1 MGNLFSNKGGFM
13 GRSFYVCESKNG
25 KFIVEFLDPKTGL
38 RICVRT
44 VKAKSSAEASEI
56 AAGWVH
62 NGIPKRRKGRIPIYD
77 KPVTQSAQ
85 ALTGLATILKV
96 IENTPDLDQTGAME
110 IARTLKTRGLLTLGA
125 SPASQGNQGFIEFL
139 RIFWDY
145 DKSPYIKDR
154 RAHGKG
160 ITLRTCA
167 DNQAIIKSNWEPFF
181 AGKRLAEI
189 TRQDL
194 KLFGIAMSEQVA
206 GKTINNR
213 LLVGKKA
220 LRWAYHEKM
229 IPEDITVGLEG
240 FAGGGKKR
248 DILTM
253 DETAKLFDEQ
263 HWDDKMAYVATMLA
277 ATSGL
282 RSGEIR
288 ALKAAD
294 IGEALYSVKTEH
306 GEARDVYLLYV
317 RHGWNYKDG
326 LKLPKNNEEG
336 AIHLLPEIRE
346 LLLDLLKT
354 NPYHIEDSEKFIFW
368 GIKKN
373 RPCGAQRLLKGL
385 HHAVEEAK
393 IDLAGRK
400 VDLHSFRHL
409 SGTALVKA
417 TGDIRKVQKALR
429 HKSVK
434 ATQIYIDHEEA
445 TDIAETG
452 AIAAKVF
459 SGIIKSPVKKG
470 A

>member
-1 MGNLFSNKGGFM
+1 MS
-13 GRSFYVCESKNG
+13 RSFYVYKIKNG
-25 KFIVEFLDPKTGL
+25 SYKAEFLDPKTGL
-38 RICVRT
+38 RLCVRT
-44 VKAKSSAEASEI
+44 VKAKSINEATEI

-62 NGIPKRRKGRIPIYD
+62 NGIPKRQRGRDPVYV
-77 KPVTQSAQ
+77 KPVTQSTQ
-85 ALTGLATILKV
+85 ALAGLAAILKA

-110 IARTLKTRGLLTLGA
+110 IARALKTRGLLRLGT
-125 SPASQGNQGFIEFL
+125 SPMSQGKRDVIGFLKE
-139 RIFWDY
+139 FWDY
-145 DKSPYIKDR
+145 DNSLYLKDR

-167 DNQAIIKSNWEPFF
+167 DNQSTIRRDWEPYF
-181 AGKRLAEI
+181 AGKKLAEI

-194 KLFGIAMSEQVA
+194 KLFGIALSEEVA
-206 GKTINNR
+206 GKTVNNR
-213 LLVGKKA
+213 LLVGTKA
-220 LRWAYHEKM
+220 LRWAYLEKM
-229 IPEDITVGLEG
+229 IPEDVTEGLGG

-253 DETAKLFDEQ
+253 EETAKLFDEKY
-263 HWDDKMAYVATMLA
+263 WDDKMAYAAALLA

-294 IGEALYSVKTEH
+294 IGDVLYSVKTES
-306 GEARDVYLLYV
+306 GETSDLYLLHI

-336 AIHLLPEIRE
+336 TVHLLPEIRA
-346 LLLDLLKT
+346 LLLGLLKT
-354 NPYHIEDSEKFIFW
+354 NPHDIDDAEKFIFW
-368 GIKKN
+368 GIKKD
-373 RPCGAQRLLKGL
+373 RPCGAQRLLRGL
-385 HHAVEEAK
+385 YHAIKEAK

-409 SGTALVKA
+409 SGTALVKE

-434 ATQIYIDHEEA
+434 ATQIYIDHEA
-445 TDIAETG
+445 ASDIAETG

-459 SGIIKSPVKKG
+459 SNIIKPPERKG

>member
-1 MGNLFSNKGGFM
+1 
-13 GRSFYVCESKNG
+13 
-25 KFIVEFLDPKTGL
+25 
-38 RICVRT
+38 
-44 VKAKSSAEASEI
+44 VKAKSFAEATEI

-62 NGIPKRRKGRIPIYD
+62 NGIPKRRRGRAPVYE
-77 KPVTQSAQ
+77 KPVTQSPQ
-85 ALTGLATILKV
+85 ALTGLAAILKAL
-96 IENTPDLDQTGAME
+96 EDTSDLDQTGAME
-110 IARTLKTRGLLTLGA
+110 IARALKAKGLLTLGT
-125 SPASQGNQGFIEFL
+125 SPASKGNRDFIEFL
-139 RIFWDY
+139 KEFWDY
-145 DKSPYIKDR
+145 DKSLYLKDR
-154 RAHGKG
+154 HAHGKD

-167 DNQAIIKSNWEPFF
+167 DNLAAIKSSWEPYF
-181 AGKRLAEI
+181 AGKKLAEI

-206 GKTINNR
+206 GKTVNNR
-213 LLVGKKA
+213 LLVGTKA
-220 LRWAYHEKM
+220 LRWAYLEKM
-229 IPEDITVGLEG
+229 IPEDVTEGLGG

-253 DETAKLFDEQ
+253 GETAELFNEK
-263 HWDDKMAYVATMLA
+263 HWDDKMAYVAAMLA

-294 IGEALYSVKTEH
+294 SGDVLYSVKTES
-306 GEARDVYLLYV
+306 GETRDVYLLHV

-336 AIHLLPEIRE
+336 TVHLLPEIRE

-354 NPYHIEDSEKFIFW
+354 NPHNIEDSEKFIFW

-373 RPCGAQRLLKGL
+373 RPCGAQRPLKGL
-385 HHAVEEAK
+385 HHAIKEAK

-417 TGDIRKVQKALR
+417 TGDIRKVQNALR

-434 ATQIYIDHEEA
+434 ATQIYVDHEA
-445 TDIAETG
+445 ASDIAETG
-452 AIAAKVF
+452 AIAAEVF
-459 SGIIKSPVKKG
+459 SDIIKFPVRKG

>member
-1 MGNLFSNKGGFM
+1 MS
-13 GRSFYVCESKNG
+13 RSFYVYKNNNG
-25 KFIVEFLDPKTGL
+25 KFTAEFLDPKTGI
-38 RICVRT
+38 RICFRT
-44 VKAKSSAEASEI
+44 VEAKSFTEATEI

-62 NGIPKRRKGRIPIYD
+62 NGIPKRKRGRTPVYVKPII
-77 KPVTQSAQ
+77 QSAQ
-85 ALTGLATILKV
+85 VLTGIAAILKA

-110 IARTLKTRGLLTLGA
+110 IARALKIRGLLTLGT
-125 SPASQGNQGFIEFL
+125 SPASQGKQDFIDFL
-139 RIFWDY
+139 RNFWDY
-145 DKSPYIKDR
+145 DNSLYLKDR
-154 RAHGKG
+154 RAHGKD

-167 DNQAIIKSNWEPFF
+167 DNQASIKRDWEPYF
-181 AGKRLAEI
+181 AGKKLVEI

-194 KLFGIAMSEQVA
+194 KLFGIALREQVA
-206 GKTINNR
+206 GKTVNNR
-213 LLVGKKA
+213 LLVGTKA
-220 LRWAYHEKM
+220 LRWAYLEKM
-229 IPEDITVGLEG
+229 IPEDVTEKLGG

-248 DILTM
+248 DILTLE
-253 DETAKLFDEQ
+253 ETAKLFDEK
-263 HWDDKMAYVATMLA
+263 HWENKTAYVAALLA

-282 RSGEIR
+282 RNGEIR

-294 IGEALYSVKTEH
+294 IGDTLYSVKTES
-306 GEARDVYLLYV
+306 GEIRDVYLLHI

-336 AIHLLPEIRE
+336 TVHLLPEIRD

-354 NPYHIEDSEKFIFW
+354 NPHDIDATERFIFW

-373 RPCGAQRLLKGL
+373 RPCGAQRLLNGL
-385 HHAVEEAK
+385 RHAIKEAK

-434 ATQIYIDHEEA
+434 ATQIYIDHEVA
-445 TDIAETG
+445 ADIIETG

-459 SGIIKSPVKKG
+459 SGIIKSPVRKR